1 MPSIMTTIIGA
12 TSRNSTSARAT
23 IIISTGVESTTM
35 SKTITHPTTSYLPS
49 QQIVSITNLDD
60 IIVGLYST
68 SAGQSTGGDN
78 GVYSTVSEQP
88 PKAIDG
94 FLSTKYLNFGN
105 NGAPENIRNNSGANT
120 GFFVVP
126 SISNAS
132 VAVAIRFATANDFP
146 NRDPIT
152 VTLEGTNV
160 TTIEALH
167 LGSSWTL
174 IYSGPT
180 GINSTT
186 APARSR
192 YVPQQNFSNTI
203 AFRSYRLLITSQ
215 RGLADCVQYAEA
227 QILGYV

>member
-68 SAGQSTGGDN
+68 SAGQSTGGAN

-88 PKAIDG
+88 PKA
-94 FLSTKYLNFGN
+94 
-105 NGAPENIRNNSGANT
+105 